1 MKKVSDCCGQVET
14 DRMPEELGFCP
25 DCREHCVFIETSAY
39 FEDGEPVVTDRNGFI
54 KLEYDRRQVGRR
66 ASDRHVLSFLVFAFI
81 CVFAVGI
88 SAGFY
93 VGAAYSASIVL
104 GAK

>member
-1 MKKVSDCCGQVET
+1 MKNERRKT
-14 DRMPEELGFCP
+14 DR
-25 DCREHCVFIETSAY
+25 RIEDNQY
-39 FEDGEPVVTDRNGFI
+39 FW
-54 KLEYDRRQVGRR
+54 
-66 ASDRHVLSFLVFAFI
+66 FLVFSFI